1 MDYYH
6 VRLTPKSDT
15 SHVEVRL
22 DLNIDEL
29 TERFVLPYRSGLPIT
44 ISGRS
49 FLPEDVE
56 RIRINKTDQDS
67 QYLLGIVSEERRR
80 GVSQGI
86 LDFAGPSNDER
97 AASKGEDVTDDF
109 ITGPPGTDVPISTEA
124 LSESR
129 PPTETRTIF
138 VVFGRN
144 YAAPRRSLCISEIN
158 RA

>member
-80 GVSQGI
+80 RVSQGI

-109 ITGPPGTDVPISTEA
+109 ITGPPRPSLNPVLQQKLA
-124 LSESR
+124 LSSLFSDGTM
-129 PPTETRTIF
+129 PPATL
-138 VVFGRN
+138 
-144 YAAPRRSLCISEIN
+144 SLHF
-158 RA
+158 